1 MKKYAVIVAGGSGVR
16 MGSQTPKQFLL
27 LQSKP
32 VLWHTIRA
40 FRKAFEDIQII
51 LVLPAIYCNDKKL
64 INDIAGEE
72 TSDNCKIVA
81 GGPTRFHSV
90 KNGLAECKDDGIVFV
105 HDGVRCLITPA
116 LIKHCY
122 EEAQLHGNA
131 IPALKATD
139 SIRIETAT
147 GNKMVDRTTVRLI
160 QTPQTFLTAQLIPAF
175 EQDYD
180 PSFTDEASIAER
192 LGIKINLVDG
202 EACNIKITMH
212 FDMLIAE
219 QFLKQ
224 QAQGVNY

>member
-1 MKKYAVIVAGGSGVR
+1 MNKYAVIVAGGAGIR

-27 LQSKP
+27 LQGKP
-32 VLWHTIRA
+32 VLWHTIQA
-40 FRKAFEDIQII
+40 FRKAFDDIQII
-51 LVLPAIYCNDKKL
+51 LVLPAMYCNDQQM

-72 TSDNCKIVA
+72 TSDSCKIVA

-90 KNGLAECKDDGIVFV
+90 KNGLAECRNDGIVFV
-105 HDGVRCLITPA
+105 HDGVRCLVTPA

-139 SIRIETAT
+139 SIRIETAA
-147 GNKMVDRTTVRLI
+147 GNKMVDRASVRLI

-175 EQDYD
+175 EQEYD

-192 LGIKINLVDG
+192 FGTTINLVDG
-202 EACNIKITMH
+202 EACNIKITMP
-212 FDMLIAE
+212 FDMIIAE
-219 QFLKQ
+219 QYLKQ
-224 QAQGVNY
+224 QAQV